1 VTLPIKIDRMDSTR
15 KRLVEINVEEDRK
28 IGISSITNIGMKLF
42 TGVNKA
48 IYGVHIT
55 FIKLGYYN

>member
-1 VTLPIKIDRMDSTR
+1 M
-15 KRLVEINVEEDRK
+15 EINVEEDRK
-28 IGISSITNIGMKLF
+28 IGISSIINIGMQIF
-42 TGVNKA
+42 TGVNKD

>member
-1 VTLPIKIDRMDSTR
+1 MDSTR

-42 TGVNKA
+42 TGVNKG

-55 FIKLGYYN
+55 FIKLGYCN